1 MASRRRAGMQGDPA
15 VGIAHGP
22 SSSSHTGSR
31 ITSSCCVQRS
41 CNEKLHAS
49 RTGRHSGQREQL
61 LIRPFY
67 SLIYPLPLDVAYR
80 ICTPK
85 GALQVCPCIDRDR
98 RTATR
103 LCRSPTDHRRD
114 TVRVNTTSI
123 PGFSQIKHT
132 YTTHI

>member
-49 RTGRHSGQREQL
+49 RTGRHGGQREQL
-61 LIRPFY
+61 
-67 SLIYPLPLDVAYR
+67 SLAHSKRQTLHVALFS
-80 ICTPK
+80 PA
-85 GALQVCPCIDRDR
+85 ALAQGTKRGGGS
-98 RTATR
+98 TR
-103 LCRSPTDHRRD
+103 VVS
-114 TVRVNTTSI
+114 
-123 PGFSQIKHT
+123 
-132 YTTHI
+132 

>member
-61 LIRPFY
+61 LTRPFY
-67 SLIYPLPLDVAYR
+67 SLKRETLDVA
-80 ICTPK
+80 
-85 GALQVCPCIDRDR
+85 LF
-98 RTATR
+98 
-103 LCRSPTDHRRD
+103 SPA
-114 TVRVNTTSI
+114 VLGV
-123 PGFSQIKHT
+123 
-132 YTTHI
+132 YTNLAAMYYLFYL